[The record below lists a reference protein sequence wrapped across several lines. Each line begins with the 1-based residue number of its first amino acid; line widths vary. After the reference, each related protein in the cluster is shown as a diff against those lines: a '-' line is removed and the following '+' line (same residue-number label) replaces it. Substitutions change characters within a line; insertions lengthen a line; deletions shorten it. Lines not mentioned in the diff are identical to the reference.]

1 MASDLRQKTFSG
13 MIWTFLES
21 FSLQIFGFV
30 QGIILARLLNPSDYG
45 LIAMTAI
52 FFSISHAMID
62 SGFTNALVR
71 KKNHIPID
79 FSTVYVTNVV
89 LSLVFSI
96 ILCLVSP
103 WVANFYDQ
111 PILKPIMC
119 WNALCMFFQSFIAV
133 QGTRMRIQ
141 LRFKDLSKIH
151 VATTILTGVFAI
163 ILAFLGFGVWSLVYP
178 NLFRII
184 IRGLFF
190 WHYQHWFPGFLFTWV
205 KFREFFSYG
214 SRLMAANLINTT
226 FNNLYPLVIGKY
238 YSAKD
243 LGFYNK
249 AQGYASLPAF
259 TVTGILTKVTFPVLA
274 KVNDDTVILQSVYR
288 RMIRQSA
295 FIAFPILMGLAA
307 LAKPA
312 ILLMITE
319 KWATS
324 IPLLQVLCFS
334 MMWTPIHVLNLN
346 LLQVR
351 GKSGLFLNLEIVK
364 KILFVIILLATF
376 KFGILYMA
384 IGEIVMSILCLFIN
398 THYTGKLINVSFIRQ
413 MKDIFPSFLYA
424 LSMGI
429 LIYLITIAIDNLWL
443 QVISGIIVGAVYYI
457 SIAKLFKSPELDY
470 CITLLRENVFHKKH

>member
-30 QGIILARLLNPSDYG
+30 QGVILARLLNPSDYG

-52 FFSISHAMID
+52 FFSISHTMID

-71 KKNHIPID
+71 KKSHIPID

-89 LSLVFSI
+89 LSFAFSI
-96 ILCLVSP
+96 ILCIVSP
-103 WVANFYDQ
+103 WVAKFYDQ
-111 PILKPIMC
+111 PILRPIMC
-119 WNALCMFFQSFIAV
+119 WNALCMFLQSFLAV

-141 LRFKDLSKIH
+141 LRFKDLSKIR
-151 VATTILTGVFAI
+151 VSSSILTGIIAI
-163 ILAFLGFGVWSLVYP
+163 VLAFLGFGVWSLIYP
-178 NLFRII
+178 TLFGIAI
-184 IRGLFF
+184 KGVLY
-190 WHYQHWFPGFLFTWV
+190 WHYQHWFPGFHFTWV

-214 SRLMAANLINTT
+214 SKLMAAGLINTT

-249 AQGYASLPAF
+249 AQAYASLPAF

-274 KVNDDTVILQSVYR
+274 KVNDDTAILQNVYR

-295 FIAFPILMGLAA
+295 FMVFPIMIGLAA

-324 IPLLQVLCFS
+324 IPLLQALCFS
-334 MMWTPIHVLNLN
+334 LMWTPLHVLNLN

-351 GKSGLFLNLEIVK
+351 GKSGLFLNLEIIK

-376 KFGILYMA
+376 KFGIFYMA
-384 IGEIVMSILCLFIN
+384 IGEIVMSVLCLFIN

-413 MKDIFPSFLYA
+413 MKDISPSLLYA

-429 LIYLITIAIDNLWL
+429 LVYLITIAIDNLWL
-443 QVISGIIVGAVYYI
+443 QLLFGIIAGAVYYI

-470 CITLLRENVFHKKH
+470 SISLLRENIFHKKQ